1 MTDSSQTDFA
11 RAPLILASRK
21 SQLALAQTE
30 QVRRALVDIPTE
42 ILGLSTTGD
51 EVQDRPLVE
60 VGGKGVFIKT
70 LEAAL
75 LDGRAD
81 AAVHSLKD
89 METQLASGTEVAVV
103 LPREDRCD
111 ALVGSYPSLD
121 DLPDGAHIGTASVRR
136 AALLRHYRPD
146 LNIGLLRGNVNS
158 RLRRLEAGEFDA
170 IILAVAGLK
179 RLQLDC
185 AYTALDEQIMPAAAA
200 QGAIA
205 VQVALGGERAA
216 AVQTALSALHCVD
229 TADCV
234 TAERAVLAAL
244 DGSCRTPIS
253 AMADIDK
260 AGGLHLKAAV
270 LSADGQ
276 QKFTAEAEGSRA
288 EASALGTALGEKLL
302 QDCGGRAFL
311 A

>member
-51 EVQDRPLVE
+51 EVLDRPLVE

-103 LPREDRCD
+103 LPREDRGD
-111 ALVGSYPSLD
+111 ALVGPYPSLD

-185 AYTALDEQIMPAAAA
+185 AYTALDEQICRPPPRKAQSLSRWPLAASGQQRFRQPYLLFIVWIQLTVSPQNGRFWRPLTGPAAPH
-200 QGAIA
+200 
-205 VQVALGGERAA
+205 LG
-216 AVQTALSALHCVD
+216 H
-229 TADCV
+229 
-234 TAERAVLAAL
+234 
-244 DGSCRTPIS
+244 
-253 AMADIDK
+253 
-260 AGGLHLKAAV
+260 GGY
-270 LSADGQ
+270 
-276 QKFTAEAEGSRA
+276 
-288 EASALGTALGEKLL
+288 
-302 QDCGGRAFL
+302 
-311 A
+311 